1 MTRDKQMA
9 AIKAS
14 LEQAP
19 HTKNPVDIEDTPTLP
34 IVEDEK
40 KQVKEKKET
49 EKSAREQLKEQEQT
63 RLQAARIT
71 EQSEKEGQ
79 AQSSRIAEA
88 ALSISQ
94 NVANLWKGT
103 QVQLENIPTPG
114 SLLLPFIILMVF
126 FFLLLPVNGHT
137 RFVWLWLVLT
147 GQAEI
152 GGSTSG
158 AGIAEPLPPTSE
170 SGAEQA
176 ENFVL
181 PNLGIFGTYA
191 SEVT

>member
-1 MTRDKQMA
+1 MARDKQMA

-14 LEQAP
+14 LEQVPRDAKKP
-19 HTKNPVDIEDTPTLP
+19 LDVEDIPTLP

-40 KQVKEKKET
+40 VKKKEV
-49 EKSAREQLKEQEQT
+49 EKSARDQLKEQEQT

-71 EQSEKEGQ
+71 EENQRLGQ
-79 AQSSRIAEA
+79 EQSSKLVQQLQI
-88 ALSISQ
+88 LGDQ
-94 NVANLWKGT
+94 VQGLWKGT

-114 SLLLPFIILMVF
+114 SLLFPFIVLMIF

-152 GGSTSG
+152 SGGQE
-158 AGIAEPLPPTSE
+158 APPSQV
-170 SGAEQA
+170 SGAEA
-176 ENFVL
+176 PPVTTDTFVL
-181 PNLGIFGTYA
+181 PNLGTFGTFA
-191 SEVT
+191 QEVT